1 MAVVWVFLDGVG
13 LGVDDRTINPWAA
26 VTDPTLIAVD
36 GRGPSWPGAIWKPL
50 DANLGVDGLPQS
62 ATGTT
67 ALFTGVNASAAL
79 GRHLSGF
86 PPRELQA
93 IIADHSVH
101 KQALAR
107 GLRSTFANAY
117 NEAYFK
123 RPPFMQSVTTHAVRA
138 AGIPFR
144 MLDEYRNG
152 QAVFH
157 DLTGEMIRS
166 QGNSEPLRYPGA
178 PPAHSEQ
185 AEKFRE
191 RFARISQRA
200 KRKGS
205 PSTPPVAGSGSPMD
219 QTVDQSSSQAAS
231 IEPMDTLADV
241 VRREHLDVIGPE
253 EAARRIAGLTLDHDL
268 VIFEYIKTDLAGH
281 AQDLDWA
288 GNVVDE
294 VMRFLRALLHDLD
307 TNRDTLLIASDHG
320 NSEDLS
326 IRSHTRAPIPAV
338 AVGSMAGK
346 ILSECSSI
354 TDLTP
359 AVLDALSA

>member
-13 LGVDDRTINPWAA
+13 LGVDDPTVNPWSA
-26 VTDPTLIAVD
+26 VADPTLIAVE
-36 GRGPSWPGAIWKPL
+36 GRDPSWPGALWKPL
-50 DANLGVDGLPQS
+50 DANLGIDGLPQS

-67 ALFTGVNASAAL
+67 ALFTGINAPKIL

-93 IIADHSVH
+93 VINEHSIH
-101 KQALAR
+101 KQALDR

-144 MLDEYRNG
+144 MLDDYRAG
-152 QAVFH
+152 RAVFH

-166 QGNSEPLRYPGA
+166 QGNSGPLQYPGA

-191 RFARISQRA
+191 RYARISQRA

-205 PSTPPVAGSGSPMD
+205 PSTPPVAGNGLAEGDSLSTEATRSASP
-219 QTVDQSSSQAAS
+219 A
-231 IEPMDTLADV
+231 ETLADV
-241 VRREHLDVIGPE
+241 VRRENLPVIGPE
-253 EAARRIAGLTLDHDL
+253 EAARRIAGLALDHDL

-288 GNVVDE
+288 ANVIDE
-294 VMRFLRALLHDLD
+294 VMRFLRALLLGLD
-307 TNRDTLLIASDHG
+307 SDNDTLLIASDHG

-326 IRSHTRAPIPAV
+326 VRSHTRAPVPAV
-338 AVGSMAGK
+338 AVGPLAEN
-346 ILSECSSI
+346 ILTGCTFI

-359 AVLDALSA
+359 TVLDALSK